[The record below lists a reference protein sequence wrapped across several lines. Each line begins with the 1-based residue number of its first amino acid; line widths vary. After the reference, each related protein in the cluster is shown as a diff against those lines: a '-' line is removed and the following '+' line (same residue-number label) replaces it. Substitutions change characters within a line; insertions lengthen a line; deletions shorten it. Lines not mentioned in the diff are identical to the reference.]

1 MKNFMKNLV
10 EAYFVRNRVSLKR
23 VANEGDPSE
32 ILSRNS
38 YTLLNVSPR
47 FF

>member
-1 MKNFMKNLV
+1 MKNYMKNLV
-10 EAYFVRNRVSLKR
+10 EAYFVRNLVSLKK
-23 VANEGDPSE
+23 VANENSPSE
-32 ILSRNS
+32 ILARNS